1 MDYLINPI
9 WFYLLNVCDGLKCTA
24 IVFAVFSGLCFVGFL
39 TGYLYENTEAI
50 LYERDSDQQYAK
62 LWKTCAKWS
71 IGVFI
76 PAFFIA
82 ILCPDKQALV
92 GMEVASLATK
102 TNIEWTAE
110 QLKGVVDY
118 IMECIQAIK

>member
-9 WFYLLNVCDGLKCTA
+9 WFYWLDVCDGIKSTG
-24 IVFAVFSGLCFVGFL
+24 IMFAVLSGLCFVGFFV
-39 TGYLYENTEAI
+39 GYLYMNTEAI
-50 LYERDSDQQYAK
+50 LYEHDSDLQYAK
-62 LWKTCAKWS
+62 LWKSCAKWS
-71 IGVFI
+71 IVIFI

-82 ILCPDKQALV
+82 ILCPNKQALV

-118 IMECIQAIK
+118 IIECIQAIN